1 MSGLEQSFYII
12 GIVFMSVMLILIA
25 FMVVA
30 LIVIRNKVVAIE
42 KTVQDKLQTATKV
55 PTKMVE
61 IANAV
66 RELANAANI
75 K

>member
-1 MSGLEQSFYII
+1 MTGLEQSFYII
-12 GIVFMSVMLILIA
+12 GIVFMSVMLILIT

-42 KTVQDKLQTATKV
+42 KTVEEKLQTASKV
-55 PTKMVE
+55 PSKVVE
-61 IANAV
+61 IANAM